1 MPLSRLTPK
10 SDYRIGRASTTTF
23 SLVAAHRV
31 SGGDPEDSGTKRE
44 AFFMHKGPC
53 RQANSLI

>member
-1 MPLSRLTPK
+1 MPLSKLTPK
-10 SDYRIGRASTTTF
+10 SDYRIGERLPPPSG
-23 SLVAAHRV
+23 LLLLRV

-44 AFFMHKGPC
+44 ALFMHKGPC